1 LTSSGRH
8 EFEVRSATFDELL
21 ADGFETLPG
30 RTADTAAADERL
42 AAWCASSTS
51 GQWPLFERRLR
62 RDGWAPDF
70 VRARFAG
77 ARQRDSAPRPTWAD
91 QLRWIRQLL
100 GAGLCQSAT
109 PVRFPFG
116 QLFVPLVDAADAR
129 LSDACGPRRA
139 RLTASA
145 RQCLRDLLMNELTGL
160 CAPMLFER
168 FTSSAAGY
176 HDFVT
181 AMDNGGLRSLLDA
194 KPVLP
199 RLIATLTQQ
208 WLTTTCEFI
217 SRLDADI
224 DTVRRDLL
232 GTSGVDPVVR
242 VEGGLSDPH
251 RGGRSVLLVEFAD
264 GRRVVYKPKDL
275 RVDGAWCALIDALN
289 AQNAP
294 VALRT
299 ARTVVCDGYGWSEF
313 IEHVGCADESGPARF
328 FRRAGAWLALLH
340 CFAAADMHHENVIAA
355 GEHPVPVDL
364 EATIQATDAS
374 DGPPEHRAHEAARAL
389 IAESVVAVG
398 LLPGYARSGGG
409 FHAVGGFA
417 QGWSAG
423 ETVHW
428 PDINTDAM
436 RPERVAATPT
446 TTNLP
451 HYDGRY
457 AGLGAHVDDFLAGF
471 SDYAAFLVD
480 RDLGPLLAGFA
491 GVPVRKVLRPT
502 QFYHL
507 LLHRVRDDRTMDDG
521 VLWSV
526 QTDFTA
532 RLADWSIDP
541 DPRWP
546 LYSAERAALIELD
559 VPMFVMRSDGEVITD
574 AAGTSVATSLTPGLR
589 VVRDRLRRL
598 DDQEIAW
605 QVALIRQTSGFVTH
619 GVDSE
624 HQRPPLPTTDIPVD
638 LGAEADSIAEVLSQC
653 AIRRGPGA
661 AWIGLNW
668 FPDSDISQLA
678 VLGSDLYSGTC
689 GIAMFFAAHA
699 KSTGSAS
706 SAQMA
711 YAAIARIREE
721 LNGANSSHATR
732 LLGVGGGTGLGS
744 VVYALAVIGDLLD
757 DDALRAD
764 AHHAALL
771 VTDELIAADRRLDA
785 ISGSAGAI
793 LGLLRL
799 YADTSSQDVLARALR
814 CGEHLLSLDRVG
826 PTGSRMWTAGGA
838 HSEPLNGMSHG
849 AAGFGYALAS
859 LAAISGRSE
868 FADAAAECLAF
879 LRAGYDSECADWR
892 DRRVDEP
899 HWRSQWCHGAVG
911 IGLAHLGMVKRG
923 AAELDT
929 VGPDIDN
936 ALLGAE
942 RGWPGHVDT
951 LCCGALGGIELNREA
966 GQVLGRGE
974 LGDIARQRLS
984 AVVGA
989 KTRTGSYRWNGGA
1002 TRFNAGLFRGLSGV
1016 GYTCL
1021 RAIDDSLPNVLIWE

>member
-1 LTSSGRH
+1 VVDH
-8 EFEVRSATFDELL
+8 HVR
-21 ADGFETLPG
+21 
-30 RTADTAAADERL
+30 
-42 AAWCASSTS
+42 
-51 GQWPLFERRLR
+51 
-62 RDGWAPDF
+62 
-70 VRARFAG
+70 V
-77 ARQRDSAPRPTWAD
+77 
-91 QLRWIRQLL
+91 
-100 GAGLCQSAT
+100 
-109 PVRFPFG
+109 
-116 QLFVPLVDAADAR
+116 
-129 LSDACGPRRA
+129 
-139 RLTASA
+139 
-145 RQCLRDLLMNELTGL
+145 
-160 CAPMLFER
+160 
-168 FTSSAAGY
+168 
-176 HDFVT
+176 H
-181 AMDNGGLRSLLDA
+181 
-194 KPVLP
+194 
-199 RLIATLTQQ
+199 
-208 WLTTTCEFI
+208 
-217 SRLDADI
+217 LDADI
-224 DTVRRDLL
+224 DTVRRDIL
-232 GTSGVDPVVR
+232 GTSDVAPVVR

-251 RGGRSVLLVEFAD
+251 RGGHSVLLVAFGD
-264 GRRVVYKPKDL
+264 GRRVMYKPKDL
-275 RVDGAWCALIDALN
+275 RVDEAWCSLIDALN
-289 AQNAP
+289 GQHAP

-299 ARTVVCDGYGWSEF
+299 ARTVVRDGYGWSEF
-313 IEHVGCADESGPARF
+313 IEHVGCADERGPARF

-364 EATIQATDAS
+364 EATIQAIPRASDAS
-374 DGPPEHRAHEAARAL
+374 GPPGYLAHEAARAL

-423 ETVHW
+423 ETLRWH
-428 PDINTDAM
+428 DINTDTM
-436 RPERVAATPT
+436 RPERVAAAPT
-446 TTNLP
+446 ATNLP
-451 HYDGRY
+451 HFDGRY
-457 AGLGAHVDDFLAGF
+457 AGLGEHVDDFLAGF
-471 SDYAAFLVD
+471 SDYATFLAG
-480 RDLGPLLAGFA
+480 RDLGPLLDGFA

-507 LLHRVRDDRTMDDG
+507 LLRRVRDDRTMHDG

-546 LYSAERAALIELD
+546 LYSAERAALIELN
-559 VPMFVMRSDGEVITD
+559 VPMFVMRSDGDVITD
-574 AAGTSVATSLTPGLR
+574 AAGTSVATSLTPGLQ

-605 QVALIRQTSGFVTH
+605 QVALIRQTSGFVAH
-619 GVDSE
+619 RVDSE
-624 HQRPPLPTTDIPVD
+624 NQRPPSPSTDIPVN
-638 LGAEADSIAEVLSQC
+638 LAAEADSIAEALSQC

-668 FPDSDISQLA
+668 FPDSDVSQLA

-689 GIAMFFAAHA
+689 GIAMFFAAHL

-706 SAQMA
+706 SAQLA
-711 YAAIARIREE
+711 YAAIARVRAE
-721 LNGANSSHATR
+721 LNGANASHATR

-744 VVYALAVIGDLLD
+744 LVYVLAVIGDLLD
-757 DDALRAD
+757 DDAVRAD

-771 VTDELIAADRRLDA
+771 VTDDLIAADRRLDA

-799 YADTSSQDVLARALR
+799 YADTRSEDVLARALR

-826 PTGSRMWTAGGA
+826 PMGRRMWPAGGT

-859 LAAISGRSE
+859 LAAISGRSD

-923 AAELDT
+923 AAELNT
-929 VGPDIDN
+929 VGRDIDN
-936 ALLGAE
+936 ALLGAD

-951 LCCGALGGIELNREA
+951 LCCGALGGVELYREA
-966 GQVLGRGE
+966 GRVLGRGE
-974 LGDIARQRLS
+974 LGDIALQRLS

-989 KTRTGSYRWNGGA
+989 KTSTGGYRWNGGA
-1002 TRFNAGLFRGLSGV
+1002 TRFNVGLFRGLSGV